1 MELTHD
7 CELDIML
14 YLESEFEDKNII
26 YSLQIVKTLN
36 IYSELQ
42 VIQSIYQLLNRGFI
56 SAQVSESINSTLY
69 GITDITPKGY
79 EFISIH

>member
-14 YLESEFEDKNII
+14 YLESEFEYKNII
-26 YSLQIVKTLN
+26 YSLQIVKALN

-42 VIQSIYQLLNRGFI
+42 VIQSISQLLNKGFI
-56 SAQVSESINSTLY
+56 SAQVSKSINSTLY